1 MGSEMMDMEQLAAYL
16 RRDVRE
22 VGKLASRGHLPGH
35 KVGGE
40 WRFARAEINRWLE
53 KQLPDYSDQQLAALE
68 GPGGR
73 SGEEEPLLAG
83 LLSESSVAVPL
94 GASTK
99 ASALKA
105 LLNLAE
111 QSWNVYDAPTL
122 LEAIRTRE
130 QLGSTALPG
139 GVAIPHPHRPLP
151 NALGESVLAYGRT
164 LSGIPFGA
172 PQGELTDLFFLIC
185 CRDDRTH
192 LRVLARLTRL
202 LLRPGFLDSLRE
214 TDTAAESY
222 EKIVQAEQELLS

>member
-1 MGSEMMDMEQLAAYL
+1 MGSDMMDVEELAAYL

-35 KVGGE
+35 KVGGV

-68 GPGGR
+68 R
-73 SGEEEPLLAG
+73 THNHSADEEPLLAR
-83 LLSESSVAVPL
+83 LLSEVSVAVPL
-94 GASTK
+94 GATTK

-111 QSWNVYDAPTL
+111 QTWSVYDSETVLA
-122 LEAIRTRE
+122 AIRSRE
-130 QLGSTALPG
+130 ELTSTALPG
-139 GVAIPHPHRPLP
+139 GVAFPHPHRPLP
-151 NALGESVLAYGRT
+151 AALGESVVAYGRT

-172 PQGELTDLFFLIC
+172 PQGELTDVFFLIC

-202 LLRPGFLDSLRE
+202 VLRPGFLDSLRE

-222 EKIVQAEQELLS
+222 EKILQAEQELLG